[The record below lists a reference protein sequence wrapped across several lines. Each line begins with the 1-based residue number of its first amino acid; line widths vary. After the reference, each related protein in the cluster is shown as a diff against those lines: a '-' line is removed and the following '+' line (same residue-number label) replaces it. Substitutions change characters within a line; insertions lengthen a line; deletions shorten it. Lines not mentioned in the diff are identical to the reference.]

1 MSDTAPEKA
10 NKVKPI
16 PLLFGDFEAA
26 EQRALKLIPKF
37 HSHLGSAKI
46 RYICRNKAA
55 KRAGS
60 LIPGN
65 IYKMS
70 GKYAFLT
77 GYNFVMEIALE
88 VWNDYN
94 DTQRT
99 ALVDHL
105 LTRCVGEENE
115 EDGEMKWRV
124 QSPIV
129 QEFPEVAERN
139 GQWNESLIDLGSVF
153 KSQNDKI
160 S

>member
-1 MSDTAPEKA
+1 MSDGAPEKP

-16 PLLFGDFEAA
+16 PLLFDDFEAA

-37 HSHLGSAKI
+37 HSHLADAKI
-46 RYICRNKAA
+46 RYICRNRAA
-55 KRAGS
+55 KRAGI

-65 IYKMS
+65 VYKMS

-77 GYNFVMEIALE
+77 GYDFVVEIALE

-94 DTQRT
+94 ETQRT
-99 ALVDHL
+99 AIVDHL
-105 LTRCVGEENE
+105 LTRCIGEEKE

-124 QSPIV
+124 QAPSL

-139 GQWNESLIDLGSVF
+139 GQWNDSLIDMHKCLMS
-153 KSQNDKI
+153 NDKYG
-160 S
+160 